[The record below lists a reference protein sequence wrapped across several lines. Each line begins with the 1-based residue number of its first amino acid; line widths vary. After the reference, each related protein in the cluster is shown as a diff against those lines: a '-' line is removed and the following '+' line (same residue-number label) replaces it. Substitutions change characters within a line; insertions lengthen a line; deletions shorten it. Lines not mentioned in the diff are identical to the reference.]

1 MHRIRNLAYRI
12 IDTIDPYI
20 GGIAVVFMFLLS
32 VVLLVIAIMP
42 ESPTVE
48 KYNEVGTVISKRS
61 ETSNFYNLSMSYL
74 LNIPV
79 FSQQED
85 YYLTITLDDDFDSLV
100 EVSVDGEDFSKFN
113 KGNLVLIEVTKST
126 YKSGR
131 KSYEYEFIS

>member
-1 MHRIRNLAYRI
+1 
-12 IDTIDPYI
+12 
-20 GGIAVVFMFLLS
+20 MFLLS

-61 ETSNFYNLSMSYL
+61 EISNFYNLSMSYL

>member
-1 MHRIRNLAYRI
+1 MHRIRTLAYRI
-12 IDTIDPYI
+12 IDTIDQYI

-42 ESPTVE
+42 KSSTVE

-61 ETSNFYNLSMSYL
+61 ETSNFYNLPMSYL
-74 LNIPV
+74 LNMPV
-79 FSQQED
+79 LSQQED
-85 YYLTITLDDDFDSLV
+85 YYLTIMLDDDFDSLV

-126 YKSGR
+126 YESGR